1 MAEPKTLYQPTEV
14 GSWIV
19 TDVHTGPVAVGTET
33 VELIQVPEGTIVLD
47 AKLIR
52 TVAAASS
59 AGTNVLTVQTDET
72 TPKVFIGASAV
83 DAEGAAAVTTMETAT
98 DGADAVAIL
107 RPVLTS
113 NANNVKIK
121 INAVNVLA
129 TAVSQTAA
137 QYKVALLLAREIP
150 NTGP

>member
-1 MAEPKTLYQPTEV
+1 MALDKLTYQPNELGRWV
-14 GSWIV
+14 V
-19 TDVHTGPVAVGTET
+19 TPVHTGPVATGTET
-33 VELIQVPEGTIVLD
+33 VPIIQIPEGTIVLD

-59 AGTNVLTVQTDET
+59 AGTNVLTVQTDEG

-98 DGADAVAIL
+98 DGADSVAIL

-113 NANNVKIK
+113 LTENRQIT

-150 NTGP
+150 TAGP